1 MSVRLLCI
9 IVLAGSSIGT
19 LVLAWFGWIRRRS
32 VPSASAFTGLMLT
45 VALYTGGYALELSGN
60 TVSEMLVGS
69 RIEYLGISFLPAFW
83 LLLALRF
90 NRPSGRISR
99 TITTVLF
106 VMSILTVL
114 VFYTNGMHHLHY
126 RTIDIDTDGP
136 FPVLSF
142 TRGIW
147 YWLHIVYSN
156 IAILWGNALFIGMM
170 VRSVKHFRTQPALM
184 LAGALIP
191 WSALILHLAGVV
203 PWGIDPIPFALAT
216 SGGLYAFGLFRFRLF
231 DFAPMARSVLVE
243 NLGDAVLAFNHAG
256 LLVDFNRAAVPL
268 LSLPP
273 QTAVGSPRESVLAKC
288 PGLLAAILAGGGQV
302 DELGPGP
309 EAHRLV
315 AQVTVTALEGSWR
328 RDAGSLVLIHDI
340 CELKMTE
347 EKLRDSEGRFR
358 LLFDAAPEP
367 ILLLDDLCRFVEC
380 NDAAV
385 RLLGLPS
392 RESLLHRRP
401 SEFSP
406 MYQPDGQPSSEKV
419 ASVMRTAFV
428 EGHANVEWEFLRSDG
443 AGMIVDVSI
452 TIISIKGEKL
462 QLVHWR
468 DITEKKEN
476 ERKLRE
482 LSLIDE
488 LTGLHNRRGF
498 LTLAAQ
504 HMKIADRLGR
514 GIVLLYVDLDNMK
527 WINDTFGHNQGDI
540 ALMDA
545 ADILRDSFRASDI
558 VSRIGGDEFVGFAL
572 ESGDDPGESITVRLQ
587 ENLRAHNR
595 RADRPHR
602 LSLSFGTARY
612 DVLEPCTIEQL
623 LDRGDKDM
631 YRQKQMK
638 KAGKSSDGA
647 ATVG

>member
-1 MSVRLLCI
+1 
-9 IVLAGSSIGT
+9 
-19 LVLAWFGWIRRRS
+19 
-32 VPSASAFTGLMLT
+32 MLT
-45 VALYTGGYALELSGN
+45 VALYTGGYAVELSGN

-83 LLLALRF
+83 LLLALRY
-90 NRPSGRISR
+90 NWPSGRIPR

-106 VMSILTVL
+106 VISTLTVL

-126 RTIDIDTDGP
+126 RTVGVDTSGP

-147 YWLHIVYSN
+147 YWFHIFYSN
-156 IAILWGNALFIGMM
+156 IAILWGIALFLCMM
-170 VRSVKHFRTQPALM
+170 IRAVKHFRTQPAVM
-184 LAGALIP
+184 LAGSLVP

-216 SGGLYAFGLFRFRLF
+216 SGVLYAFGLFRFRLF
-231 DFAPMARSVLVE
+231 DLAPMARNILVE
-243 NLGDAVLAFNHAG
+243 NLSDAVLAFNHDG
-256 LLVDFNRAAVPL
+256 LLVDFNRASVPL

-273 QTAVGSPRESVLAKC
+273 QTAVGSPREIVLAKC
-288 PGLLAAILAGGGQV
+288 PGLLAAVLAGGGVV
-302 DELGPGP
+302 DELGPSP

-315 AQVTVTALEGSWR
+315 AQVTVTALEGSWK
-328 RDAGSLVLIHDI
+328 RDAGTLVLIHDI
-340 CELKMTE
+340 SELKETE
-347 EKLRDSEGRFR
+347 EALRDSEERFR

-367 ILLLDDLCRFVEC
+367 ILLLDDLSRFVDC

-392 RESLLHRRP
+392 RESLLHCRP
-401 SEFSP
+401 ADFSP
-406 MYQPDGQPSSEKV
+406 MCQPDGQLSSDKIADV
-419 ASVMRTAFV
+419 TRTAFV

-443 AGMIVDVSI
+443 TNVIVDVSI
-452 TIISIKGEKL
+452 TIVSIKGEKL

-468 DITEKKEN
+468 DITEKKET
-476 ERKLRE
+476 ERELRE
-482 LSLIDE
+482 MSLIDE

-498 LTLAAQ
+498 LTLAVQ
-504 HMKIADRLGR
+504 HIKVADRLGR
-514 GIVLLYVDLDNMK
+514 GVVLLYVDLDNMK
-527 WINDTFGHNQGDI
+527 WINDTFGHKQGDI

-545 ADILRDSFRASDI
+545 ADILKASFRASDI

-572 ESGDDPGESITVRLQ
+572 ESGDEAGGSIAVRLQ

-595 RADRPHR
+595 RADRPHQ

-612 DVLEPCTIEQL
+612 DALEPCTIDQL

-638 KAGKSSDGA
+638 RMEKSPDGILPE
-647 ATVG
+647 G